1 MASYMNQHCS
11 VPLHRRKLL
20 EMEYFI
26 STFEFMEMY
35 AIYGKKNLEIG
46 LHQLKTIGLKNY
58 LLHLIFF
65 TAKIK

>member
-11 VPLHRRKLL
+11 VPLRHRKFL

-35 AIYGKKNLEIG
+35 AIYGNKNLKIG
-46 LHQLKTIGLKNY
+46 LHQLKTMGLKNY
-58 LLHLIFF
+58 LQHLIFF